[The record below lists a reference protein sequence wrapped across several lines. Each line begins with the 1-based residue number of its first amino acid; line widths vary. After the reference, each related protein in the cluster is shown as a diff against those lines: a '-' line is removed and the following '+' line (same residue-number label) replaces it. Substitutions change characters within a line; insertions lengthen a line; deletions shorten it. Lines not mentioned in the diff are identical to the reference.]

1 MDNPTLYIFINKSL
15 NMSTGKV
22 ASQAA
27 HAAAYSM
34 AQNHQ
39 EDNDLWLLNIEKTVI
54 ILEARDENHIRNIK
68 DYLRQR
74 GVNSEYIID
83 EGMNEVPPQTI
94 TALATTYMDKN
105 EASKQ
110 LMGKFKLYESWNDE
124 VIRGFAPPKYT
135 VKVKW

>member
-39 EDNDLWLLNIEKTVI
+39 EDNDLWLLNIEKSVI

-83 EGMNEVPPQTI
+83 EGANEVQPQTI
-94 TALATTYMDKN
+94 TALAVTYMDKN

-124 VIRGFAPPKYT
+124 YLRGFAAPMHT
-135 VKVKW
+135 VEVKW